1 MADFHFGSL
10 ILFRQ
15 FLGKGFSR
23 KPLVLLIEEIL
34 SVIFLGSITIFP
46 FYRIPNSSRLIMPFL
61 PYEEPGI
68 EVILSLTSFI
78 LLLNITRYILDRLLY
93 CGIIGQILIGII
105 WGLPV
110 GGTSWLTKEYQETIQ
125 ALGYLGL
132 IGLVFEGG
140 LSTDL
145 KQLRKAAY
153 ISISVATVG
162 LLVPIAVSF
171 LLLILPFPST
181 SGTMYPT
188 PLAAFSAGA
197 SLCSTS
203 LGTTFAIL
211 SSANMQHTRV
221 GVILVGAAMMD
232 DVVGLVMVNIVT
244 TLGSGGMGGWPIAR
258 PIVAS
263 FGLLLVSLGLG
274 AYFLK
279 PIWLYLVKCSQSET
293 VANVPT
299 GGKSDIKET
308 AFKQFRRIPG
318 LGFLFSTL
326 VLIAFVTIASFIDA
340 SVLFAAFIAGG
351 IVNYLWDVGSR
362 SIEEEPR
369 SNPAQVM
376 YEEYYKPIMDFI
388 LVPFFFVSIF
398 ELYFTSTIQYRVS
411 KSREYW

>member
-1 MADFHFGSL
+1 
-10 ILFRQ
+10 
-15 FLGKGFSR
+15 
-23 KPLVLLIEEIL
+23 
-34 SVIFLGSITIFP
+34 
-46 FYRIPNSSRLIMPFL
+46 
-61 PYEEPGI
+61 
-68 EVILSLTSFI
+68 
-78 LLLNITRYILDRLLY
+78 
-93 CGIIGQILIGII
+93 
-105 WGLPV
+105 
-110 GGTSWLTKEYQETIQ
+110 
-125 ALGYLGL
+125 
-132 IGLVFEGG
+132 
-140 LSTDL
+140 
-145 KQLRKAAY
+145 
-153 ISISVATVG
+153 
-162 LLVPIAVSF
+162 
-171 LLLILPFPST
+171 
-181 SGTMYPT
+181 
-188 PLAAFSAGA
+188 
-197 SLCSTS
+197 
-203 LGTTFAIL
+203 
-211 SSANMQHTRV
+211 MQHTRV

-279 PIWLYLVKCSQSET
+279 PIWLYLVKCSRSET

-398 ELYFTSTIQYRVS
+398 ELRFTSTIQYRVS